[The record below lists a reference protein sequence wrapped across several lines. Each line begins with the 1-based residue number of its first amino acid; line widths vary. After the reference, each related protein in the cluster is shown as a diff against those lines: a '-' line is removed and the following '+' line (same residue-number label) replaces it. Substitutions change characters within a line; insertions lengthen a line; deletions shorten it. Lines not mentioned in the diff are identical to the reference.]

1 MLRIASFWVHK
12 GPASWFSWIR
22 AHYVCSSAKSLSQTG
37 IKRGI
42 PCWTEQNMLVRTLP
56 ESWSKTVSG
65 YQLRVSMLTQL
76 CCPYLCV
83 IYMRIKIDHW
93 LNMLLR
99 AISIK
104 SEHQIHTL
112 ESISSYIILTYDALF
127 RHNCKSKND
136 LYWLFSP
143 IIVIE

>member
-1 MLRIASFWVHK
+1 MIQRLFQAI
-12 GPASWFSWIR
+12 
-22 AHYVCSSAKSLSQTG
+22 SS
-37 IKRGI
+37 
-42 PCWTEQNMLVRTLP
+42 
-56 ESWSKTVSG
+56 VSI
-65 YQLRVSMLTQL
+65 LTQL

-83 IYMRIKIDHW
+83 IYIRIKIDHW

-104 SEHQIHTL
+104 SGHQIQTL
-112 ESISSYIILTYDALF
+112 ESISTYIILTYDALSK
-127 RHNCKSKND
+127 HHCKSKND